1 VIRSARIERSRL
13 GGGMRQAGILAA
25 AGLVAM
31 ATMVERLAEDHVR
44 ARRLAEAVA
53 ARWPGN
59 DFDPTSVRTNI
70 VVFRHHDPNAVLAHL
85 AGEGVKAGTIAP
97 GTIRL
102 VTHHD
107 IDDDGIERA
116 CKALATA
123 P

>member
-1 VIRSARIERSRL
+1 
-13 GGGMRQAGILAA
+13 MRQAGILAA

-53 ARWPGN
+53 ERWPAAG
-59 DFDPTSVRTNI
+59 FDPAAVRTNI
-70 VVFRHHDPNAVLAHL
+70 VVFHHRDPAAVLAHL
-85 AGEGVKAGTIAP
+85 AGEGVTAGTIAP
-97 GTIRL
+97 GTIRF
-102 VTHHD
+102 VTHRD
-107 IDDDGIERA
+107 VDDEGIDRA